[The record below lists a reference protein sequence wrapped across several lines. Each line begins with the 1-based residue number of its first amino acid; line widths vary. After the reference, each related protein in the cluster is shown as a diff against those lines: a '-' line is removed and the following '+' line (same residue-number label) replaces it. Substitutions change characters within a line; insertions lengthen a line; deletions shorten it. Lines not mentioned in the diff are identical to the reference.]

1 MEPQRGHRSRL
12 WVAAVF
18 ILALFAGLFGRL
30 CWIQGKDARWYRAM
44 AHRQHHAHVPLAV
57 RRGSLLDRQGRELA
71 VSVAVPS
78 VFINPRQ
85 VEDKAGVARR
95 LAKLLGVDGE
105 ELLGRMSARSEEV
118 CLKAELTAK
127 QQSTLSPSLL
137 RRRFG
142 GAVGVVG
149 GGLFVRP
156 SQVASPRRVAK
167 DLADVLSCDEK
178 ELLLAIGGYRH
189 FVWVKR
195 KVSDAER
202 KRVLGARGLPGVGV
216 VQEYTRRY
224 VHEGLASQLIG
235 FTGIDE
241 NGLEGLELALNE
253 ALGGQPGEAAFRRD
267 AAGRHISAIGLLR
280 REPRPGADVELTLDA
295 VVQAYAEAALKE
307 AWELWAPRAA
317 VAVVVEPRTGDLLA
331 AASLPTFD
339 ANRYGTYEP
348 ADLKDRLR
356 ARYIVD
362 WMEPGSIMKPFV
374 LSGALT
380 EGVVSEDTVI
390 FCENGVWLLGSRR
403 FHDHHAYGNLTAAEV
418 IIKSSNIGAA
428 KIGTRLGAERTYRTL
443 RRYGF
448 GQPTGLPVRGENPG
462 LLRPPARWT
471 SYSLPSISVGQEL
484 CVNMMQMTL
493 AYAAI
498 ANDGVR
504 MRPRVVRRVRRQ
516 DGTWQECPPKAAC
529 RAIPASVARRVRRIL
544 LRTVEE
550 GTGRRAKLELYSVG
564 GKTGT
569 AQKAV
574 QGAFSHSAVICSFVA
589 MAPIE
594 RPRLVVMVSVDQP
607 TKHTGGR
614 HFGGTA
620 AAPVVG
626 RILNQSLAYL
636 GVEPDKAATLARLG
650 RTQAAQRATR

>member
-1 MEPQRGHRSRL
+1 MEPQRGHQGRL
-12 WVAAVF
+12 WVASIF
-18 ILALFAGLFGRL
+18 ILGLFAGLLGRL
-30 CWIQGKDARWYRAM
+30 CWIQAKDGQWYRTM
-44 AHRQHHAHVPLAV
+44 ARRQHHTRLPLSV
-57 RRGSLLDRQGRELA
+57 RRGSLLDREGRELA

-78 VFINPRQ
+78 VFVNPRL
-85 VEDKAGVARR
+85 VDDKAQVARK
-95 LAKLLGVDGE
+95 LAKLLKIDRKD
-105 ELLGRMSARSEEV
+105 LLERMSKRSEEV
-118 CLKAELTAK
+118 CLEPKLSQRELEALT
-127 QQSTLSPSLL
+127 PSVL
-137 RRRFG
+137 RHRFG
-142 GAVGVVG
+142 GAVRVAD

-156 SQVASPRRVAK
+156 ADVANPRRVAK
-167 DLADVLSCDEK
+167 DLADILSCDDK
-178 ELLLAIGGYRH
+178 ELLLEIGGYRH

-195 KVSDAER
+195 KVSETER
-202 KRVLGARGLPGVGV
+202 KRVLAARSLPGVSV
-216 VQEYTRRY
+216 TQEYTRRY

-241 NGLEGLELALNE
+241 NGLEGLEATLNDTLSGE
-253 ALGGQPGEAAFRRD
+253 PGETVFRRD
-267 AAGRHISAIGLLR
+267 AAGRRISAVGL
-280 REPRPGADVELTLDA
+280 PHTDPVPGADVELTLDA
-295 VVQAYAEAALKE
+295 VIQAYAEAALKE

-317 VAVVVEPRTGDLLA
+317 MAVVVDPRTGDLLA
-331 AASLPTFD
+331 AVSLPSFD
-339 ANRYGTYEP
+339 ANRYASYKP

-380 EGVVSEDTVI
+380 EGVVTEDTVI
-390 FCENGVWLLGSRR
+390 FCENGVWMLGSRR

-418 IIKSSNIGAA
+418 IVKSSNVGAA
-428 KIGTRLGAERTYRTL
+428 KVGTRLGPERVYRYL
-443 RRYGF
+443 RSYGF
-448 GQPTGLPVRGENPG
+448 GTAVGMPIRGENPG
-462 LLRPPARWT
+462 LLRPTARWT
-471 SYSLPSISVGQEL
+471 GYSLPSISIGQEV
-484 CVNMMQMTL
+484 CVNMMQMTM

-504 MRPRVVRRVRRQ
+504 MRPRVVRRVGRP
-516 DGTWQECPPKAAC
+516 DGSWQETAPKTAC
-529 RAIPASVARRVRRIL
+529 RVIPSQVAQRVRRIL
-544 LRTVEE
+544 FRTVEE
-550 GTGRRAKLELYSVG
+550 GTGRRSKLTLYSVG

-574 QGAFSHSAVICSFVA
+574 RGCFSHSAVICSFVG

-636 GVEPDKAATLARLG
+636 GVEPDKAATLARLAPP
-650 RTQAAQRATR
+650 QEAQRATR